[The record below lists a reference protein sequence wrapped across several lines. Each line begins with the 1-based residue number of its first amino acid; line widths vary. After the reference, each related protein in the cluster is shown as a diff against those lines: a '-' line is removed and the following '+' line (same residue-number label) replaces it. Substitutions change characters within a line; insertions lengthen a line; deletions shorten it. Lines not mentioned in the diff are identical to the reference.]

1 MDNVERLIQM
11 YKINFSV
18 YSSFLSFVASFQLI
32 NSPKY
37 TMIFFMISSMGL
49 YYNHNVSEPFGLELR
64 TNMNINALKIVQLE
78 LLYSTFLSFIA
89 SFHHIISPKCSE
101 LF

>member
-1 MDNVERLIQM
+1 MDNVERLTQM
-11 YKINFSV
+11 YKNNISV

-32 NSPKY
+32 NSPEY

-49 YYNHNVSEPFGLELR
+49 YYNHCVPEPFGLKLR
-64 TNMNINALKIVQLE
+64 TNKNTNALKTVHLE
-78 LLYSTFLSFIA
+78 LLNSSFLSFIA
-89 SFHHIISPKCSE
+89 SLHHIISPKCSE